1 MTQIYPSIRQI
12 NPDNIL
18 FNELPEL
25 IITHKGISYRL
36 QAPVEGDL
44 CTFESG
50 ACLIALTIN
59 RRLEAVSM
67 DVFIGKE
74 QQPVDGIFLQ
84 GNALTEL
91 IGDWRRLPL
100 PTLVDRL
107 LHLFA

>member
-1 MTQIYPSIRQI
+1 MTQIFPPTRQI
-12 NPDNIL
+12 IPNNIF
-18 FNELPEL
+18 FNESPEL

-36 QAPVEGDL
+36 QAPMEGDL

-59 RRLEAVSM
+59 RRLEAVAM

-74 QQPVDGIFLQ
+74 QQPVDGVFLQ
-84 GNALTEL
+84 GNALTEMV
-91 IGDWRRLPL
+91 GDWRRLPL

-107 LHLFA
+107 LHLFS